1 MNELRNLHLLTAML
15 LALALTACGGPAP
28 SAEADMKAIKAVNV
42 AWNKS
47 YNAGDG
53 AAVAALYA
61 DDAVL
66 SVPGVPPMRGKGAI
80 NAYYLKDVPTTIA
93 AGISVADD
101 PASDM
106 GQSVDLAWQWGTYR
120 NTDKAGAVVES
131 GKYLTVFERRGGKW
145 MIVRDM
151 WNSDSPAGPA
161 GPAAPAVTP
170 AVTPAAAAAT
180 H

>member
-1 MNELRNLHLLTAML
+1 MNQLRNIGLPTATL

-42 AWNKS
+42 AWNKH

-61 DDAVL
+61 EDAVL
-66 SVPGVPPMRGKGAI
+66 SVPGVPPMRGKEAI
-80 NAYYLKDVPTTIA
+80 SAYYLKDVPSTLA
-93 AGISVADD
+93 AGITVADD
-101 PASDM
+101 AASDV
-106 GQSVDLAWQWGTYR
+106 GQSVDLAWQWGTYH
-120 NTDKAGAVVES
+120 NTDKAGTVVER

-151 WNSDSPAGPA
+151 WNSDSPG
-161 GPAAPAVTP
+161 AAPGA
-170 AVTPAAAAAT
+170 AAAAAT
-180 H
+180 AATQ

>member
-1 MNELRNLHLLTAML
+1 MRQLRNLELLTATL

-28 SAEADMKAIKAVNV
+28 SADADLTAIKAVNV
-42 AWNKS
+42 AWNKD

-61 DDAVL
+61 EDAVL
-66 SVPGVPPMRGKGAI
+66 SVPGVPPMKGKEAI
-80 NAYYLKDVPTTIA
+80 SAYYLKDVPSTIA
-93 AGISVADD
+93 AGVTVADD
-101 PASDM
+101 TASDV

-120 NTDKAGAVVES
+120 NTNRDGAVIES

-151 WNSDSPAGPA
+151 WNSDAATAAAPT
-161 GPAAPAVTP
+161 AAPA
-170 AVTPAAAAAT
+170 AQAQ
-180 H
+180 